1 MPEIFYAVPESIHN
15 TLVEAAYLKR
25 GYASDEVIHA
35 VRVAANAS
43 RHGIRTHN
51 AIKALH
57 LDLHYGSGAGGCKP
71 GAVIEKNP
79 RVLPRRKFGT
89 AIKNWGKP
97 LLLKRWKNVSKWRK
111 NTASG

>member
-1 MPEIFYAVPESIHN
+1 MLEKFYTVPESTHN

-25 GYASDEVIHA
+25 GYTSTEVVHA
-35 VRVAANAS
+35 VRVAANAA

-71 GAVIEKNP
+71 GAVIEKIP
-79 RVLPRRKFGT
+79 SRFT
-89 AIKNWGKP
+89 AAEI
-97 LLLKRWKNVSKWRK
+97 WKCNQKLGQAV
-111 NTASG
+111 ASEAM